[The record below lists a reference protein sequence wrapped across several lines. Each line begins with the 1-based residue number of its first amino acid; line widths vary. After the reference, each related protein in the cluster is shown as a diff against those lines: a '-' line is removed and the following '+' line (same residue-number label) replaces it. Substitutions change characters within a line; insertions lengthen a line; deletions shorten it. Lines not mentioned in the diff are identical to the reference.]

1 MAFAVDTGL
10 RQDNPTLGIKR
21 PKLRGE
27 GFKTWSE
34 ADIAQ
39 FENRHPV
46 GSRARLALA
55 LLLYT
60 GQRRGD
66 VIRMGPQHVNNGAI
80 ELRQQKTKTCL
91 AIPIHPALAESM
103 SATPSNDLP
112 FLSLKKASHSL
123 PDISPMVPHGVQK
136 LALPMVCRLT
146 DCGRQRLGVSLRA
159 DALRIRLQPM
169 TGHKTLREVSAT
181 PRPLPKSQWLGK
193 RCRP

>member
-66 VIRMGPQHVNNGAI
+66 VIRMGPQHVNNGGI
-80 ELRQQKTKTCL
+80 ELRQSAAARNAVSLMRSLASGFTLEKLRACL
-91 AIPIHPALAESM
+91 NWIARIASVTAKRANLAE
-103 SATPSNDLP
+103 ARLPVGLDL
-112 FLSLKKASHSL
+112 
-123 PDISPMVPHGVQK
+123 I
-136 LALPMVCRLT
+136 
-146 DCGRQRLGVSLRA
+146 
-159 DALRIRLQPM
+159 
-169 TGHKTLREVSAT
+169 
-181 PRPLPKSQWLGK
+181 RPLVEEAFELLS
-193 RCRP
+193 